1 MSVQTNQF
9 LMYGVKLDPEKLPDG
24 FYDKYESYMNDSAYN
39 THVEHKNGLFICYDG
54 MSGRFA
60 IAGRVFAKSDDE
72 GCLSGI
78 YEINK
83 LFTEKEKDD
92 ISTMLILHLNELLPK
107 DGEWECDYIFLTQ
120 YR

>member
-1 MSVQTNQF
+1 
-9 LMYGVKLDPEKLPDG
+9 
-24 FYDKYESYMNDSAYN
+24 
-39 THVEHKNGLFICYDG
+39 

-72 GCLSGI
+72 GCLGGV

-83 LFTEKEKDD
+83 LFSDKEKDD

-107 DGEWECDYIFLTQ
+107 DGEWECDYEPGSLSFMSWEAGFKTAEK
-120 YR
+120 RDDE